1 LFLVLAIFHVIFLFF
16 LIHAICTRS
25 RVQANEPAP
34 YQGVVYQ
41 SGVGPQ
47 AQFDAPISEA
57 TVASS
62 SAATTGANPF
72 GGYQSS
78 A

>member
-1 LFLVLAIFHVIFLFF
+1 
-16 LIHAICTRS
+16 
-25 RVQANEPAP
+25 VQANEPVP

-57 TVASS
+57 NVASS
-62 SAATTGANPF
+62 TATSTGANPF